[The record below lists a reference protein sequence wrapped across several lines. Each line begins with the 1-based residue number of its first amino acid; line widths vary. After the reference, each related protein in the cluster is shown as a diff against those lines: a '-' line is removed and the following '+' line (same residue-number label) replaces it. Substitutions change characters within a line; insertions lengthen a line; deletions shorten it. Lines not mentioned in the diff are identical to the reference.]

1 MMGSIF
7 LILAL
12 LFSLLIAI
20 IALANNDPVS
30 VSYLLGRSEMPLILL
45 ILGSAISGAAAMG
58 LFSIF
63 RGIRTALKL
72 REERRRYEDVSARV
86 EALEQEKAALKAE
99 LGQIATQD
107 QKEQPE
113 EDAGEEPPAGEQT
126 ERDLV

>member
-1 MMGSIF
+1 MGSIF

>member
-30 VSYLLGRSEMPLILL
+30 VSYLFGRSEVPLILL

-72 REERRRYEDVSARV
+72 REERHRYEEVSARV
-86 EALEQEKAALKAE
+86 KSLEQENTALQTE
-99 LGQIATQD
+99 LNQIVPQVEV
-107 QKEQPE
+107 EQSE
-113 EDAGEEPPAGEQT
+113 EAGEEPPAGEQT
-126 ERDLV
+126 EQDPV